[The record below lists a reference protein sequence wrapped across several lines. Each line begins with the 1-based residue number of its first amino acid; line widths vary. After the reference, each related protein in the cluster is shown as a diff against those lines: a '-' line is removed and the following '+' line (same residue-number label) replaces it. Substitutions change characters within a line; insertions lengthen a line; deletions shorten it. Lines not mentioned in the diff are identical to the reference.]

1 MKVGSVVWVFMGRKY
16 RVGVIYGDGIGP
28 EIVGVT
34 LDVLEGLGFNAEFIE
49 VKAGYDYY
57 RRSGKVIEDDGINI
71 LRNVDAI
78 LKGPITTP
86 LNVPSF
92 RSVNVMLR
100 RELDLYANVRPF
112 KSFKRVS
119 LRDFNI
125 VLIRENTEDL
135 YVGVETLVSG
145 VAVALKVISE
155 RACRRIVRYAFNYAL
170 KHGFKRVTVVHKSN
184 ILRVTDGLFRDIFF
198 EESRNYQ
205 VEVNEMIVDTTAYN
219 LVRNP
224 EVFGVIVTENLYGD
238 ILADLLAG
246 LVGSLG
252 LCGSAEVGDTV
263 ALFEPVHGSAPDIAG
278 KGIANPISQLISAKL
293 MLEYLAERFSDEVLT
308 RIANALELGIK
319 SVVEEG
325 KVLTPDLGGSST
337 TKEVALEVLRRSST
351 YLGTHARAY
360 Q

>member
-1 MKVGSVVWVFMGRKY
+1 LNVDSVVWVFMGRRY

-28 EIVGVT
+28 EIVGVA
-34 LDVLEGLGFNAEFIE
+34 LNVLEGLGVNIEFIE
-49 VKAGYDYY
+49 VRAGYEYY

-71 LRNVDAI
+71 LRSVDAI

-86 LNVPSF
+86 LNVPGF

-112 KSFKRVS
+112 KSFKRSS

-155 RACRRIVRYAFNYAL
+155 RACRRVVRYALNYAV
-170 KHGFKRVTVVHKSN
+170 KHGFKKVTVVHKSN
-184 ILRVTDGLFRDIFF
+184 ILRVSDGLFRDIFF

-205 VEVNEMIVDTTAYN
+205 LEVNEMIVDTAAYN
-219 LVRNP
+219 LVRSP
-224 EVFGVIVTENLYGD
+224 ELFEVIVTENLYGD

-293 MLEYLAERFSDEVLT
+293 MLEYLAERFNDNTLAK
-308 RIANALELGIK
+308 IARTLWLGIT

-325 KVLTPDLGGSST
+325 RILTPDLGGNSKT
-337 TKEVALEVLRRSST
+337 EDVALEILKRSKT
-351 YLGTHARAY
+351 YSEIL
-360 Q
+360 